1 MKHQIPPENINAYI
15 CKDREAEL
23 GRQKYDISTGE
34 FLGLYETVEFVIVRE
49 DSDEL
54 FFNYWYNKEKSKV
67 LYSHC
72 RRWIPNSFGGTMF
85 NTHHQTVESGELE
98 SVYSKLYFFLPSVT
112 DRAEEIN
119 KYLNDVSLLPIDIT
133 QGDFKQWLPD
143 QNFEPHYLD
152 LFGEN
157 KKIMFEYVVKALKY
171 VAQISNANIVR
182 NPDGLFSF
190 VKRRCLLIG
199 LVNQKFVYLPKSIRP
214 VINF

>member
-1 MKHQIPPENINAYI
+1 MIQQRKV
-15 CKDREAEL
+15 K
-23 GRQKYDISTGE
+23 S
-34 FLGLYETVEFVIVRE
+34 
-49 DSDEL
+49 SL
-54 FFNYWYNKEKSKV
+54 FSLQALNPKLIWRYYV
-67 LYSHC
+67 QYAP
-72 RRWIPNSFGGTMF
+72 PNSWIWRAWIG
-85 NTHHQTVESGELE
+85 L
-98 SVYSKLYFFLPSVT
+98 SKLYFFLPSVT
-112 DRAEEIN
+112 DRAEEIS

-152 LFGEN
+152 LYGEN
-157 KKIMFEYVVKALKY
+157 KKIMLEYVVKALKH

-199 LVNQKFVYLPKSIRP
+199 LVNQKFVYLLKSIRP